1 MTHELIIFAAF
12 QCGFFLGFVLGRI
25 TKNSSSNSQEEP
37 KVRFG
42 SRNETMT
49 KMKILKIDEA
59 RYVTKVSD
67 DKFVKTGNELGKTSA
82 VDDDIGSSVSRLAQL
97 KQRK

>member
-1 MTHELIIFAAF
+1 MTHELIIFATF
-12 QCGFFLGFVLGRI
+12 QCGFFLGFVLGRV
-25 TKNSSSNSQEEP
+25 TKGVSSGTQEDS

-42 SRNETMT
+42 GRNETMT

-59 RYVTKVSD
+59 RYVTKVAD

-82 VDDDIGSSVSRLAQL
+82 VDDDIGSSVSKLAQL